1 MKLRNYNENDLMEMK
16 ERFFASYKAFVDC
29 LMLTHNEYSMYS
41 ILVLKKKVVDGVSKV
56 SIIIRNSHNNME
68 LLNEY
73 SNNVMLSDE
82 IATELIDD
90 IRKDFRDNHVISYSV
105 VNPKDYTQ
113 TLQNTSFSLNII
125 LNSEQELDEAINFN
139 SKINSNSGRYRVL
152 TKN

>member
-1 MKLRNYNENDLMEMK
+1 
-16 ERFFASYKAFVDC
+16 
-29 LMLTHNEYSMYS
+29 
-41 ILVLKKKVVDGVSKV
+41 
-56 SIIIRNSHNNME
+56 ME

-125 LNSEQELDEAINFN
+125 LNSEQELDEAIKFN